1 MKYFS
6 SLVVSLVVF
15 ALAVPA
21 HAGTLS
27 LSPAT
32 TSLSVGQTA
41 SFILSANPGAE
52 KNYTVKALLSFPAN
66 LIEVTGFTFNSAW
79 TPLSQS
85 GYDAIDNT
93 AGTMVKTGGYPAGF
107 ATNVPFGTV
116 TVRAKAAGS
125 ATLSVTGASLMLN
138 ETNGNTYTS
147 GGVTSATIAIGAR
160 TQPTPAVSRVPAP
173 RATVSALVSPSPST
187 SVAPSPSATPNLEV
201 GTIGSSF
208 VDTTWFKGL
217 IALFVVVLLG
227 LWLSRR
233 RKSSF

>member
-1 MKYFS
+1 MKY
-6 SLVVSLVVF
+6 SLSIIVSLMVV

-66 LIEVTGFTFNSAW
+66 LLEVTGFTFSGTW
-79 TPLSQS
+79 IPLSQP

-107 ATNVPFGTV
+107 GTNVPFGTV

-147 GGVTSATIAIGAR
+147 GGVTSATISIGAR
-160 TQPTPAVSRVPAP
+160 TQPTPVVSRRPAP
-173 RATVSALVSPSPST
+173 TVAAATLAPSPSAT
-187 SVAPSPSATPNLEV
+187 VVPSPSATPNLEV
-201 GTIGSSF
+201 GTIGTSF
-208 VDTTWFKGL
+208 GDTAWFKGL
-217 IALFVVVLLG
+217 VVLLVVVLLG

-233 RKSSF
+233 RKNSF